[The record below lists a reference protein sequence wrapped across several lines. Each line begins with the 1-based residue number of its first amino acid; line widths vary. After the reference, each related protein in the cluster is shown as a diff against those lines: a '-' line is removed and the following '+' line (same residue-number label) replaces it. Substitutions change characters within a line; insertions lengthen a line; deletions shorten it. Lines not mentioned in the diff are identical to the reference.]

1 MNKKSWIIAI
11 VAVIILVLGVLGT
24 NLSQQSSLNALMT
37 SGSNPLTTVQNTI
50 ETGDVNRQIAVLNVD
65 GTIMDNSGSG
75 SFSEG
80 MDYQGILDAI
90 ETIKADD
97 TVKALMLNVD
107 SPGGGVYESVE
118 LYNALAD
125 LKETREIPIY
135 VSMGQTA
142 ASGGYMIS
150 MVADQI
156 YADVETTTGS
166 IGVIMQIPNFSG
178 FMEEHGLSMDTY
190 KSGAL
195 KDIGSSYREASDEE
209 KDVLNDLITEKY
221 NRFVEI
227 VAQGR
232 GLSTDEV
239 KKLADGRIYTGQQAV
254 DNGLVDAIG
263 YEDDALA
270 ALKSDNNLEG
280 ASVVDYT
287 PSSATSW
294 VNDFVG
300 MLSKNNLFTGSED
313 TNIADEMTQILD
325 VLESTSTPQFYYMYG
340 GE

>member
-24 NLSQQSSLNALMT
+24 NLSQQTSMNGWMT
-37 SGSNPLTTVQNTI
+37 SNSNPLTSVQNTI
-50 ETGDVNRQIAVLNVD
+50 ESGDVNRQIAVLNVD
-65 GTIMDNSGSG
+65 GTIMDNSGAS

-80 MDYQGILDAI
+80 MDYQGILDAV
-90 ETIKADD
+90 EAIKGDE

-125 LKETREIPIY
+125 LKESRDIPIY

-156 YADVETTTGS
+156 YADAETTTGS

-178 FMEEHGLSMDTY
+178 FMEEHGLAMDTY

-195 KDIGSSYREASDEE
+195 KDMGSSYREASDEE
-209 KDVLNDLITEKY
+209 KDVLNGLINEKY

-227 VAQGR
+227 VAHGR

-263 YEDDALA
+263 YEEDALA
-270 ALKSDNNLEG
+270 ALKADNNLEG

-287 PSSATSW
+287 PSQATSW

-300 MLSKNNLFTGSED
+300 LLSKNNLFTGNEAS
-313 TNIADEMTQILD
+313 NVADEMTQILD

>member
-24 NLSQQSSLNALMT
+24 NLSQQTSMNGWMT
-37 SGSNPLTTVQNTI
+37 SNSNPLTSVQNTI
-50 ETGDVNRQIAVLNVD
+50 ESGDVNRQIAVLNVD
-65 GTIMDNSGSG
+65 GTIMDNSGAS

-80 MDYQGILDAI
+80 MDYQGILDAV
-90 ETIKADD
+90 EAIKGDE

-125 LKETREIPIY
+125 LKESRDIPIY

-156 YADVETTTGS
+156 YADAETTTGS

-178 FMEEHGLSMDTY
+178 FMEEHGLAMDTY

-195 KDIGSSYREASDEE
+195 KDMGSSYREASDEE
-209 KDVLNDLITEKY
+209 KDVLNGLINEKY

-263 YEDDALA
+263 YEEDALA
-270 ALKSDNNLEG
+270 ALKADNNLEG

-287 PSSATSW
+287 PSQATSW

-300 MLSKNNLFTGSED
+300 LLSKNNLFTGNED
-313 TNIADEMTQILD
+313 SNVADEMTQILD